1 MGKTT
6 AEVIRERKIIAIVR
20 GLKPDLLLKLA
31 EALYKGGI
39 GLIEVTFAQNA
50 PDTWGETASG
60 IKSIREEFGGEV
72 LSGAGTVMSL
82 EQLKM
87 ADGAG
92 AKYIISPNADSAVIK
107 RTKELGLVSIP
118 GAFTATEIAAA
129 YSDGADFVK
138 VFPADGVGPAYIK
151 ALRAPLSHIPLMAV
165 GGVNER
171 TIADFL
177 KAGCVGV
184 GVGGCLVRKDLI
196 AEGKFSEITDLARLY
211 VAAAN
216 NA

>member
-87 ADGAG
+87 ADDAG